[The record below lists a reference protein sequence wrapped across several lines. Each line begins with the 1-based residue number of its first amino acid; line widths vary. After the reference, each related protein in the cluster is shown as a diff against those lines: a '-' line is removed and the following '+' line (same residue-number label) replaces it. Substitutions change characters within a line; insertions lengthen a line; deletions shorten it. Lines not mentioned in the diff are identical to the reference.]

1 MRVPKKVKKEYS
13 SKDSKF
19 PIKGKVAK
27 ALIEASGLTIKETAE
42 QGGISG
48 ATLSNWMSEKNLAPR
63 ATVLKV
69 FGPLGITENSLEIL
83 VDKQPSQQTI
93 EKLEAGRKRK
103 RECKLELK
111 ERQNNVQIEE
121 FADHLINLSQA
132 INQVEQNQKDQSYN
146 WQTLF
151 AMLNKMSEDQAKQQ
165 NYLVNEINSLKK
177 EVREKNALIRELQ
190 R

>member
-1 MRVPKKVKKEYS
+1 MRVPTKVKNEYS

-27 ALIEASGLTIKETAE
+27 ALIEASGLTINETAE

-48 ATLSNWMSEKNLAPR
+48 AALSNWMNNKNLAPR

-69 FGPLGITENSLEIL
+69 FGPLGITENSLEFL
-83 VDKQPSQQTI
+83 VDKHPSQQTI
-93 EKLEAGRKRK
+93 EKLEAGRERK
-103 RECKLELK
+103 RERNREIK
-111 ERQNNVQIEE
+111 ERQNNVQVEE
-121 FADHLINLSQA
+121 FADQLINLSQA
-132 INQVEQNQKDQSYN
+132 INQVEQTQKDQSDN

-151 AMLNKMSEDQAKQQ
+151 EMLNKISEDQAKQQ
-165 NYLVNEINSLKK
+165 NYLVSEIKSLRK
-177 EVREKNALIRELQ
+177 EVQQKNVLIRELQ

>member
-1 MRVPKKVKKEYS
+1 
-13 SKDSKF
+13 
-19 PIKGKVAK
+19 
-27 ALIEASGLTIKETAE
+27 
-42 QGGISG
+42 
-48 ATLSNWMSEKNLAPR
+48 MSEKNLAPR

-83 VDKQPSQQTI
+83 VDKHPSQQTI

-103 RECKLELK
+103 RERKLELK
-111 ERQNNVQIEE
+111 ERQNNVQ
-121 FADHLINLSQA
+121 INLSQA

-151 AMLNKMSEDQAKQQ
+151 AMLIKMKVDQAKQQ
-165 NYLVNEINSLKK
+165 NYLVNEIKSLRK
-177 EVREKNALIRELQ
+177 EVQQKNVLIRELQ